1 MLAELIDPDK
11 IRQLIRDTDELNV
24 LLNYEEQF
32 DDDNIFSLAQDAE
45 DELFANYPA
54 LVGKNIPRIAFYYY
68 IIYMLLMSVANQENR
83 NQMTINDNNV
93 GTIDYSNKASQY
105 MSLAEA
111 YRQKADRMLQNLTAS
126 NYYKEMWGSVSSASS
141 DFEGNFW

>member
-1 MLAELIDPDK
+1 
-11 IRQLIRDTDELNV
+11 
-24 LLNYEEQF
+24 
-32 DDDNIFSLAQDAE
+32 
-45 DELFANYPA
+45 
-54 LVGKNIPRIAFYYY
+54 
-68 IIYMLLMSVANQENR
+68 MLLMSVANQENR

-105 MSLAEA
+105 MSLAET

-126 NYYKEMWGSVSSASS
+126 NYYREMWGSVTSTSS